1 MKKFMIP
8 TVAWKTILL
17 NYNYS
22 LKGNRGVMSKSQYF
36 GMGRD
41 VILEKAAE
49 LLEEVKELRKQSIF

>member
-1 MKKFMIP
+1 
-8 TVAWKTILL
+8 
-17 NYNYS
+17 
-22 LKGNRGVMSKSQYF
+22 MSKSQDF